1 MSANVGCKLTLY
13 KAEIRRYFMAGLNPL
28 ADWVVAEQEEAVT
41 KTASG
46 LYLPDKAA
54 EKPKIAKVVK
64 TGKAVKEIKVG
75 DRIVYKSYSTTEVK
89 VDNKDFIL
97 VKEEDILATVK

>member
-1 MSANVGCKLTLY
+1 
-13 KAEIRRYFMAGLNPL
+13 MAGLNPL
-28 ADWVVAEQEEAVT
+28 SEWVVAEQEEAVT

-54 EKPKIAKVVK
+54 EKPKIAKVIKVGSK
-64 TGKAVKEIKVG
+64 VKEIKAG

-89 VDNKDFIL
+89 VGDKEFIL

>member
-1 MSANVGCKLTLY
+1 MSS
-13 KAEIRRYFMAGLNPL
+13 LNPL

-54 EKPKIAKVVK
+54 EKPKIAKVNKV
-64 TGKAVKEIKVG
+64 GKSVKEVKAG

-89 VDNKDFIL
+89 VGDKEYVL
-97 VKEEDILATVK
+97 VKEEDIIATVK

>member
-1 MSANVGCKLTLY
+1 
-13 KAEIRRYFMAGLNPL
+13 MAGLNPL
-28 ADWVVAEQEEAVT
+28 SEWVVAEQEEAVT

-54 EKPKIAKVVK
+54 EKPKIAKVTKVGSK
-64 TGKAVKEIKVG
+64 VKEIKAG

-89 VDNKDFIL
+89 VGDKEFIL